1 MAKMITVESD
11 SAYANSVIP
20 QGKILSFMSMQD
32 GAVVQRAKLADGSFV
47 NLSSGGAS
55 LRAGYG
61 NVLGGLGV
69 LISSYESDS
78 TTVTLS
84 LDDNSDSNF
93 DWSLFQAGT

>member
-1 MAKMITVESD
+1 MRTIESD

-32 GAVVQRAKLADGSFV
+32 GAVVQRAKLPDGTFV
-47 NLSSGGAS
+47 DISSGGGS
-55 LRAGYG
+55 LQAGYG
-61 NVLGGLGV
+61 NILGGLGV
-69 LISSYESDS
+69 RISSYESDS
-78 TTVTLS
+78 TTITLL